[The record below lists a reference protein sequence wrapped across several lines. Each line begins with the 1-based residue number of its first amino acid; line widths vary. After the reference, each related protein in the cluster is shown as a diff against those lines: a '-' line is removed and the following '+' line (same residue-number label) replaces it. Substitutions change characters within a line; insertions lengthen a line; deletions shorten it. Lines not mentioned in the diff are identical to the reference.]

1 MLKKYF
7 PSEHVWHISL
17 CILRTVQPI
26 ALKMYPL
33 MWFIHFC
40 KSIDRYQPCVLFS
53 LCNLNSQ
60 SLVLIFYFFASC
72 DTDPSW

>member
-40 KSIDRYQPCVLFS
+40 KSINCYQPYVLFS
-53 LCNLNSQ
+53 PY
-60 SLVLIFYFFASC
+60 SL
-72 DTDPSW
+72 